1 MITKIYSRTL
11 KTFKTIK
18 FNEGFNFL
26 VSESVDGLS
35 NNGTGKSSL
44 IQIINFCLCSSNEKI
59 MEYEEL
65 KNHEFSIDLKFDDG
79 LLTLTRKI
87 DGTSCSKIIVDDKN
101 NILGLG
107 VLNNAE
113 KSIDHVKVGLAKLF
127 FDVDDNV
134 ISFRTLISPFMKRGA
149 YAFNHI
155 FKTHAME
162 KNIVTQLKNSFLIG
176 IPSEPVIKLK
186 NIINDRETFL
196 KLKEIKESDIIWK
209 KENIRTLNSK
219 LLKIKK
225 EINKYESDLK
235 TFNID
240 KHDSESITAINNINL
255 NLSDLLKQKFIL
267 KSQNNNNKKLI
278 KNESILNINEIK
290 EITKEA
296 NFLIS
301 TDAITEIEKVQK
313 FHQLLQINRNKR
325 LNEQIEEN
333 NKRIVDL
340 DLQINDLLD
349 KKKNL
354 LKLFDKKGYL
364 DEYYSINEI
373 ITQLKI
379 EYSELEKQYNVY
391 KELDKIE
398 KDTKEKSKNVMKE
411 MYNNLNSN
419 AFKKVNSRFSEYI
432 QNVFGEK
439 GKLIIE
445 FKDNTQYTSKG
456 YTFDW
461 QIPRKAS
468 TGYLKGCIA
477 AIDVVLIENNINKY
491 PLFLIHDSV
500 VFDSTD
506 KGYVAKFL
514 NMVYESTR
522 KYSYQYICCLNDDQ
536 IIYSDICD
544 DLKNLYNNSQK
555 LSQKDTLFGISFGDR

>member
-1 MITKIYSRTL
+1 MITKIYSKTL
-11 KTFKTIK
+11 KTFKTIE
-18 FNEGFNFL
+18 FHEGFNFL

-59 MEYEEL
+59 MEYKEL
-65 KNHEFSIDLKFDDG
+65 NNHEFSIDLKFEQG
-79 LLTLTRKI
+79 ILTLTRKI
-87 DGTSCSKIIVDDKN
+87 DGTSSKIIIDDEN

-107 VLNNAE
+107 TLKNSE
-113 KSIDHVKVGLAKLF
+113 KSIDNVKEKLAKLF

-176 IPSEPVIKLK
+176 IPYEPVIRLK

-225 EINKYESDLK
+225 EIGKYESDLK
-235 TFNID
+235 GFNID
-240 KHDSESITAINNINL
+240 NHDSESINNINNINI

-267 KSQNNNNKKLI
+267 KSKNDNNKKLI
-278 KNESILNINEIK
+278 RNENILNINEIK
-290 EITKEA
+290 EIITEA
-296 NFLIS
+296 DFLLS
-301 TDAITEIEKVQK
+301 DSAITDIEKVQN
-313 FHQLLQINRNKR
+313 FHHLLQSNRNNRIK
-325 LNEQIEEN
+325 EQIEEN
-333 NKRIVDL
+333 NRRISEL
-340 DLQINDLLD
+340 DLQINDLLN

-398 KDTKEKSKNVMKE
+398 KDTKEKSKSVMKD
-411 MYNNLNSN
+411 MYENLNSS
-419 AFKKVNSRFSEYI
+419 AFKKVNNRFSEYI
-432 QNVFGEK
+432 KNVFGEK

-445 FKDNTQYTSKG
+445 FKDNTQYSSKG

-491 PLFLIHDSV
+491 PLFLVHDSV

-514 NMVYESTR
+514 NMVYESTK
-522 KYSYQYICCLNDDQ
+522 KYKYQYICCLNDDQ
-536 IIYSDICD
+536 IIYSDICEE
-544 DLKNLYNNSQK
+544 LKNLYNNSQK

>member
-1 MITKIYSRTL
+1 MITKIYSKTL
-11 KTFKTIK
+11 KTFKTIE
-18 FNEGFNFL
+18 FNQGFNFL

-59 MEYEEL
+59 MEYDKL
-65 KNHEFSIDLKFDDG
+65 KGHEFSIDLKFNESI
-79 LLTLTRKI
+79 LTLTRKI
-87 DGTSCSKIIVDDKN
+87 ERTSSKIIVDDEN
-101 NILGLG
+101 NVLGLG
-107 VLNNAE
+107 HLNHSE
-113 KSIDHVKVGLAKLF
+113 KSIDSVKNGLSKLF
-127 FDVDDNV
+127 FDIDDNV

-162 KNIVTQLKNSFLIG
+162 KNIVTQLKNSYLIG
-176 IPSEPVIKLK
+176 IPSDPVIKLR

-219 LLKIKK
+219 LSKIKK
-225 EINKYESDLK
+225 EIEKNEADLK
-235 TFNID
+235 SFNID
-240 KHDSESITAINNINL
+240 NHDSESINEIKDINIK
-255 NLSDLLKQKFIL
+255 LSSLLKQKFIL
-267 KSQNNNNKKLI
+267 NNQNSNNQKLI
-278 KNESILNINEIK
+278 RHENVIGIEEIKKIMEDANFLLSNETINEIEK
-290 EITKEA
+290 IQ
-296 NFLIS
+296 NF
-301 TDAITEIEKVQK
+301 
-313 FHQLLQINRNKR
+313 HRLLHKNRNKR
-325 LNEQIEEN
+325 LSEQISEN
-333 NKRIVDL
+333 NKKIIDL
-340 DLQINDLLD
+340 DTQINCLIE

-364 DEYYSINEI
+364 DEYYSISEN

-398 KDTKEKSKNVMKE
+398 KDTKEKSKTVMKE
-411 MYNNLNSN
+411 MYDNLNSN
-419 AFKKVNSRFSEYI
+419 AFKKVNNRFSEYI
-432 QNVFGEK
+432 KNVFGEK
-439 GKLIIE
+439 GKLIID

-477 AIDVVLIENNINKY
+477 AIDVVLIENNIDKF

-514 NMVYESTR
+514 NMVYESTQ
-522 KYSYQYICCLNDDQ
+522 KYNYQYICCLNDDQ
-536 IIYSDICD
+536 IVYTDICD
-544 DLKNLYNNSQK
+544 ELKDLYNKSQK
-555 LSQKDTLFGISFGDR
+555 LSQKNTLFGINFGER

>member
-1 MITKIYSRTL
+1 MITKIYSKTL
-11 KTFKTIK
+11 KTFKTIE
-18 FNEGFNFL
+18 FHEGFNFL

-44 IQIINFCLCSSNEKI
+44 IQIINFCLCSSSEKI
-59 MEYEEL
+59 MEYKEL
-65 KNHEFSIDLKFDDG
+65 NNHEFSIDLKFEQG
-79 LLTLTRKI
+79 ILTLTRKI
-87 DGTSCSKIIVDDKN
+87 DGTSSKIIIDDEN

-107 VLNNAE
+107 TLKNSE
-113 KSIDHVKVGLAKLF
+113 KSIDNVKEKLAKLF
-127 FDVDDNV
+127 FNVDDNV

-176 IPSEPVIKLK
+176 IPSEPVIRLK

-225 EINKYESDLK
+225 EIGEYESDLK
-235 TFNID
+235 EFNID
-240 KHDSESITAINNINL
+240 NHDSESINNINNINL

-267 KSQNNNNKKLI
+267 KSQNDNNKKLI
-278 KNESILNINEIK
+278 RNENILNINEIK
-290 EITKEA
+290 EIITEA
-296 NFLIS
+296 DFLLS
-301 TDAITEIEKVQK
+301 DSAITDIEKVQN
-313 FHQLLQINRNKR
+313 FHHLLQTNRNNRIK
-325 LNEQIEEN
+325 EQIEEN
-333 NKRIVDL
+333 NRRISEL
-340 DLQINDLLD
+340 DLQINDLLN

-373 ITQLKI
+373 ITRLKI

-398 KDTKEKSKNVMKE
+398 KDTKEKSKSVMKD
-411 MYNNLNSN
+411 MYENLNSS
-419 AFKKVNSRFSEYI
+419 AFKKVNNRFSEYI
-432 QNVFGEK
+432 KNVFGEK

-445 FKDNTQYTSKG
+445 FKDNTQYSSKG

-461 QIPRKAS
+461 KIPRKAS

-491 PLFLIHDSV
+491 PLFLVHDSV

-514 NMVYESTR
+514 NMVYESTK
-522 KYSYQYICCLNDDQ
+522 KYKYQYICCLNDDQ
-536 IIYSDICD
+536 IIYSDICEE
-544 DLKNLYNNSQK
+544 LRNLYNNSQK

>member
-1 MITKIYSRTL
+1 MITKIYSKTL
-11 KTFKTIK
+11 KTFKTIE
-18 FNEGFNFL
+18 FHEGFNFL

-59 MEYEEL
+59 MEYKEL
-65 KNHEFSIDLKFDDG
+65 NNHEFSIDLKFEQG
-79 LLTLTRKI
+79 ILTLTRKI
-87 DGTSCSKIIVDDKN
+87 DGTSSKIIIDDEN

-107 VLNNAE
+107 TLKNSE
-113 KSIDHVKVGLAKLF
+113 KSIDNVKEKLAKLF

-176 IPSEPVIKLK
+176 IPYEPVIRLK

-225 EINKYESDLK
+225 EIGKYESDLK
-235 TFNID
+235 GFNID
-240 KHDSESITAINNINL
+240 NHDSESINNINNINL

-267 KSQNNNNKKLI
+267 KSQNDNNKKLI
-278 KNESILNINEIK
+278 RNENILNINEIK
-290 EITKEA
+290 EIITEA
-296 NFLIS
+296 DFLLS
-301 TDAITEIEKVQK
+301 DSAITDIEKVQN
-313 FHQLLQINRNKR
+313 FHHLLQSNRNNRIK
-325 LNEQIEEN
+325 EQIEEN
-333 NKRIVDL
+333 NRRISEL
-340 DLQINDLLD
+340 DLQINDLLN

-398 KDTKEKSKNVMKE
+398 KDTKEKSKSVMKD
-411 MYNNLNSN
+411 MYENLNSS
-419 AFKKVNSRFSEYI
+419 AFKKVNNRFSEYI
-432 QNVFGEK
+432 KNVFGEK

-445 FKDNTQYTSKG
+445 FKDNTQYSSKG

-491 PLFLIHDSV
+491 PLFLVHDSV

-514 NMVYESTR
+514 NMVYESTK
-522 KYSYQYICCLNDDQ
+522 KYKYQYIC
-536 IIYSDICD
+536 
-544 DLKNLYNNSQK
+544 
-555 LSQKDTLFGISFGDR
+555 

>member
-1 MITKIYSRTL
+1 MITKIYSKTL
-11 KTFKTIK
+11 KTFKTIE
-18 FNEGFNFL
+18 FHEGFNFL

-44 IQIINFCLCSSNEKI
+44 IQIINFCLCSSSEKI
-59 MEYEEL
+59 MEYKEL
-65 KNHEFSIDLKFDDG
+65 NNHEFSIDLKFEQG
-79 LLTLTRKI
+79 ILTLTRKI
-87 DGTSCSKIIVDDKN
+87 DGTSSKIIIDDEN

-107 VLNNAE
+107 TLKNSE
-113 KSIDHVKVGLAKLF
+113 KSIDNVKEKLAKLF
-127 FDVDDNV
+127 FNVDDNV

-176 IPSEPVIKLK
+176 IPSEPVIRLK

-225 EINKYESDLK
+225 EIGEYESDLK
-235 TFNID
+235 EFNID
-240 KHDSESITAINNINL
+240 NHDSESINNINNINL

-267 KSQNNNNKKLI
+267 KSQNDNNKKLI
-278 KNESILNINEIK
+278 RNENILNINEIK
-290 EITKEA
+290 EIITEVD
-296 NFLIS
+296 FLLS
-301 TDAITEIEKVQK
+301 DSAITDIEKVQN
-313 FHQLLQINRNKR
+313 FHHLLQTNRNNRIK
-325 LNEQIEEN
+325 EQIEEN
-333 NKRIVDL
+333 NRRISEL
-340 DLQINDLLD
+340 DLQINDLLN

-373 ITQLKI
+373 ITRLKI

-398 KDTKEKSKNVMKE
+398 KDTKEKSKSVMKD
-411 MYNNLNSN
+411 MYENLNSS
-419 AFKKVNSRFSEYI
+419 AFKKVNNRFSEYI
-432 QNVFGEK
+432 KNVFGEK

-445 FKDNTQYTSKG
+445 FKDNTQYSSKG

-491 PLFLIHDSV
+491 PLFLVHDSV

-514 NMVYESTR
+514 NMVYESTK
-522 KYSYQYICCLNDDQ
+522 KYKYQYICCLNDDQ
-536 IIYSDICD
+536 IIYSDICEE
-544 DLKNLYNNSQK
+544 LRNLYNNSQK

>member
-1 MITKIYSRTL
+1 MITKIYSKTL
-11 KTFKTIK
+11 KTFKTIE
-18 FNEGFNFL
+18 FHEGFNFL

-44 IQIINFCLCSSNEKI
+44 IQIINFCLCSSSEKI
-59 MEYEEL
+59 MEYKEL
-65 KNHEFSIDLKFDDG
+65 NNHEFSIDLKFEQG
-79 LLTLTRKI
+79 ILTLTRKI
-87 DGTSCSKIIVDDKN
+87 DGTSSKIIIDDEN

-107 VLNNAE
+107 TLKNSE
-113 KSIDHVKVGLAKLF
+113 KSIDNVKEKLAKLF
-127 FDVDDNV
+127 FNVDDNV

-176 IPSEPVIKLK
+176 IPSEPVIRLK

-225 EINKYESDLK
+225 EIGEYESDLK
-235 TFNID
+235 EFNID
-240 KHDSESITAINNINL
+240 NHDSESINNINNINL

-267 KSQNNNNKKLI
+267 KSQNDNNKKLI
-278 KNESILNINEIK
+278 RNENILNINEIK
-290 EITKEA
+290 EIITEA
-296 NFLIS
+296 DFLLS
-301 TDAITEIEKVQK
+301 DSAITDIEKVQN
-313 FHQLLQINRNKR
+313 FHHLLQTNRNNRIK
-325 LNEQIEEN
+325 EQIEEN
-333 NKRIVDL
+333 NRRISEL
-340 DLQINDLLD
+340 DLQINDLLN

-373 ITQLKI
+373 ITRLKI

-398 KDTKEKSKNVMKE
+398 KDTKEKSKSVMKD
-411 MYNNLNSN
+411 MYENLNSS
-419 AFKKVNSRFSEYI
+419 AFKKVNNRFSEYI
-432 QNVFGEK
+432 KNVFGEK

-445 FKDNTQYTSKG
+445 FKDNTQYSSKG

-491 PLFLIHDSV
+491 PLFLVHDSV

-514 NMVYESTR
+514 NMVYESTK
-522 KYSYQYICCLNDDQ
+522 KYKYQYICCLNDDQ
-536 IIYSDICD
+536 IIYSDICEE
-544 DLKNLYNNSQK
+544 LRNLYNNSQK

>member
-1 MITKIYSRTL
+1 MITKIYSKTL
-11 KTFKTIK
+11 KTFKTIE
-18 FNEGFNFL
+18 FHEGFNFL

-44 IQIINFCLCSSNEKI
+44 IQIINFCLCSSSEKI
-59 MEYEEL
+59 MEYKEL
-65 KNHEFSIDLKFDDG
+65 NNHEFSIDLKFEQG
-79 LLTLTRKI
+79 ILTLTRKI
-87 DGTSCSKIIVDDKN
+87 DGTSSKIIIDDEN

-107 VLNNAE
+107 TLKNSE
-113 KSIDHVKVGLAKLF
+113 KSIDNVKEKLAKLF
-127 FDVDDNV
+127 FNVDDNV

-176 IPSEPVIKLK
+176 IPSEPVIRLK

-225 EINKYESDLK
+225 EIGEYESDLK
-235 TFNID
+235 EFNID
-240 KHDSESITAINNINL
+240 NHDSESINNINNINL

-267 KSQNNNNKKLI
+267 KSQNDNNKKLI
-278 KNESILNINEIK
+278 RNENILNINEIK
-290 EITKEA
+290 EIITEA
-296 NFLIS
+296 DFLLS
-301 TDAITEIEKVQK
+301 DSAITDIEKVQN
-313 FHQLLQINRNKR
+313 FHHLLQTNRNNRIK
-325 LNEQIEEN
+325 EQIEEN
-333 NKRIVDL
+333 NRRISEL
-340 DLQINDLLD
+340 DLQINDLLN

-373 ITQLKI
+373 ITRLKI

-398 KDTKEKSKNVMKE
+398 KDTKEKSKSVMKD
-411 MYNNLNSN
+411 MYENLNSS
-419 AFKKVNSRFSEYI
+419 AFKKVNNRFSEYI
-432 QNVFGEK
+432 KNVFGEK

-445 FKDNTQYTSKG
+445 FKDNTQYSSKG

-491 PLFLIHDSV
+491 PLFLVHDSV

-506 KGYVAKFL
+506 KVYVAKFL
-514 NMVYESTR
+514 NMVYESTK
-522 KYSYQYICCLNDDQ
+522 KYKYQYICCLNDDQ
-536 IIYSDICD
+536 IIYSDICEE
-544 DLKNLYNNSQK
+544 LRNLYNNSQK

>member
-1 MITKIYSRTL
+1 MITKIYSKTL
-11 KTFKTIK
+11 KTFKTIE
-18 FNEGFNFL
+18 FHEGFNFL

-44 IQIINFCLCSSNEKI
+44 IQIINFCLCSSSEKI
-59 MEYEEL
+59 MEYKEL
-65 KNHEFSIDLKFDDG
+65 NNHEFSIDLKFEQG
-79 LLTLTRKI
+79 ILTLTRKI
-87 DGTSCSKIIVDDKN
+87 DGTSSKIIIDDEN

-107 VLNNAE
+107 TLKNSE
-113 KSIDHVKVGLAKLF
+113 KSIDNVKEKLAKLF
-127 FDVDDNV
+127 FNVDDNV

-176 IPSEPVIKLK
+176 IPSEPVIRLK

-225 EINKYESDLK
+225 EIGEYESDLK
-235 TFNID
+235 EFNID
-240 KHDSESITAINNINL
+240 NHDSESINNINNINL

-267 KSQNNNNKKLI
+267 KSQNDNNKKLI
-278 KNESILNINEIK
+278 RNENILNINEIK
-290 EITKEA
+290 EIIIEA
-296 NFLIS
+296 DFLLS
-301 TDAITEIEKVQK
+301 DSAITDIEKVQN
-313 FHQLLQINRNKR
+313 FHHLLQTNRNNRIK
-325 LNEQIEEN
+325 EQIEEN
-333 NKRIVDL
+333 NRRISEL
-340 DLQINDLLD
+340 DLQINDLLN

-373 ITQLKI
+373 ITRLKI

-398 KDTKEKSKNVMKE
+398 KDTKEKSKSVMKD
-411 MYNNLNSN
+411 MYENLNSS
-419 AFKKVNSRFSEYI
+419 AFKKVNNRFSEYI
-432 QNVFGEK
+432 KNVFGEK

-445 FKDNTQYTSKG
+445 FKDNTQYSSKG

-491 PLFLIHDSV
+491 PLFLVHDSV

-514 NMVYESTR
+514 NMVYESTK
-522 KYSYQYICCLNDDQ
+522 KYKYQYICCLNDDQ
-536 IIYSDICD
+536 IIYSDICEE
-544 DLKNLYNNSQK
+544 LRNLYNNSQK

>member
-11 KTFKTIK
+11 KTFKTIE
-18 FNEGFNFL
+18 FHEGFNFL
-26 VSESVDGLS
+26 ISESVDGLS

-44 IQIINFCLCSSNEKI
+44 LQIINFCLCSSNEKI

-65 KNHEFSIDLKFDDG
+65 NNHEFSIDLKFEQG

-87 DGTSCSKIIVDDKN
+87 EGACSKIVIDDEN

-107 VLNNAE
+107 ILKNAE
-113 KSIDHVKVGLAKLF
+113 KNIDHVKERLAKLF

-176 IPSEPVIKLK
+176 IPSEPVIRLK

-225 EINKYESDLK
+225 EIDKYESDLK
-235 TFNID
+235 KFNID
-240 KHDSESITAINNINL
+240 NHDSESITKINNINS

-267 KSQNNNNKKLI
+267 KSQNDNNKKLI
-278 KNESILNINEIK
+278 RNENILNINEIK
-290 EITKEA
+290 EIIKEA
-296 NFLIS
+296 DFLLS
-301 TDAITEIEKVQK
+301 DSAITDIEKVQN
-313 FHQLLQINRNKR
+313 FHQILQANRNKR
-325 LNEQIEEN
+325 LREQTDEN
-333 NKRIVDL
+333 NRKISEL
-340 DLQINDLLD
+340 DLQISDLLE

-398 KDTKEKSKNVMKE
+398 KDTKEKSKIVMKA
-411 MYNNLNSN
+411 MYDNLNSS
-419 AFKKVNSRFSEYI
+419 AFKKVNNRFSEYI
-432 QNVFGEK
+432 KNVFGEK
-439 GKLIIE
+439 GKLILE
-445 FKDNTQYTSKG
+445 FKDNTQYSSKG

-477 AIDVVLIENNINKY
+477 AIDVVLIENNINKH
-491 PLFLIHDSV
+491 PLFLVHDSV

-506 KGYVAKFL
+506 KGYVARFL
-514 NMVYESTR
+514 NMVYESTK
-522 KYSYQYICCLNDDQ
+522 KYNYQYICCLNDDQ
-536 IIYSDICD
+536 IIYSDICEE
-544 DLKNLYNNSQK
+544 LRELYNNSQK

>member
-1 MITKIYSRTL
+1 MITKIYSKTL
-11 KTFKTIK
+11 KTFKTIE
-18 FNEGFNFL
+18 FHEGFNFL

-44 IQIINFCLCSSNEKI
+44 IQIINFCLCSSSEKI
-59 MEYEEL
+59 MEYKEL
-65 KNHEFSIDLKFDDG
+65 NNHEFSIDLKFEQG
-79 LLTLTRKI
+79 ILTLTRKI
-87 DGTSCSKIIVDDKN
+87 DGTSSKIIIDDEN

-107 VLNNAE
+107 TLKNSE
-113 KSIDHVKVGLAKLF
+113 KSIDNVKEKLAKLF
-127 FDVDDNV
+127 FNVDDNV

-176 IPSEPVIKLK
+176 IPSEPVIRLK

-225 EINKYESDLK
+225 EIGEYESDLK
-235 TFNID
+235 EFTID
-240 KHDSESITAINNINL
+240 NHDSESINNINNINL

-267 KSQNNNNKKLI
+267 KSQNDNNKKLI
-278 KNESILNINEIK
+278 RNENILNINEIK
-290 EITKEA
+290 EIITEA
-296 NFLIS
+296 DFLLS
-301 TDAITEIEKVQK
+301 DSAITDIEKVQN
-313 FHQLLQINRNKR
+313 FHHLLQTNRNNRIK
-325 LNEQIEEN
+325 EQIEEN
-333 NKRIVDL
+333 NRRISEL
-340 DLQINDLLD
+340 DLQINDLLN

-373 ITQLKI
+373 ITRLKI

-398 KDTKEKSKNVMKE
+398 KDTKEKSKSVMKD
-411 MYNNLNSN
+411 MYENLNSS
-419 AFKKVNSRFSEYI
+419 AFKKVNNRFSEYI
-432 QNVFGEK
+432 KNVFGEK

-445 FKDNTQYTSKG
+445 FKDNTQYSSKG

-491 PLFLIHDSV
+491 PLFLVHDSV

-514 NMVYESTR
+514 NMVYESTK
-522 KYSYQYICCLNDDQ
+522 KYKYQYICCLNDDQ
-536 IIYSDICD
+536 IIYSDICEE
-544 DLKNLYNNSQK
+544 LRNLYNNSQK

>member
-1 MITKIYSRTL
+1 MITKIYSKTL
-11 KTFKTIK
+11 KTFKTIE
-18 FNEGFNFL
+18 FHEGFNFL

-44 IQIINFCLCSSNEKI
+44 IQIINFCLCSSSEKI
-59 MEYEEL
+59 MEYKEL
-65 KNHEFSIDLKFDDG
+65 NNHEFSIDLKFEQG
-79 LLTLTRKI
+79 ILTLTRKI
-87 DGTSCSKIIVDDKN
+87 DGTSSKIIIDDEN

-107 VLNNAE
+107 TLKNSE
-113 KSIDHVKVGLAKLF
+113 KSIDNVKEKLSKLF

-176 IPSEPVIKLK
+176 IPYEPVIRLK

-225 EINKYESDLK
+225 EIGKYESDLK
-235 TFNID
+235 RFNID
-240 KHDSESITAINNINL
+240 NHDSESINNINNINL
-255 NLSDLLKQKFIL
+255 DLSDLLKQKFIL
-267 KSQNNNNKKLI
+267 KSQNDNNKKLI
-278 KNESILNINEIK
+278 RNENILNINEIK
-290 EITKEA
+290 EIITEA
-296 NFLIS
+296 DFLLS
-301 TDAITEIEKVQK
+301 DSAITDIEKVQN
-313 FHQLLQINRNKR
+313 FHHLLQSNRNNRIK
-325 LNEQIEEN
+325 EQIGEN
-333 NKRIVDL
+333 NRRISEL
-340 DLQINDLLD
+340 DLQINDLLN

-398 KDTKEKSKNVMKE
+398 KDTKEKSKSVMKD
-411 MYNNLNSN
+411 MYENLNSS
-419 AFKKVNSRFSEYI
+419 AFKKVNNRFSEYI
-432 QNVFGEK
+432 KNVFGEK

-445 FKDNTQYTSKG
+445 FKDNTQYSSKG

-491 PLFLIHDSV
+491 PLFLVHDSV

-514 NMVYESTR
+514 NMVYESTK
-522 KYSYQYICCLNDDQ
+522 KYKYQYICCLNDDQ
-536 IIYSDICD
+536 IIYSDICEE
-544 DLKNLYNNSQK
+544 LRNLYNNSQK

>member
-1 MITKIYSRTL
+1 MITKIYSKTL
-11 KTFKTIK
+11 KTFKTIN
-18 FNEGFNFL
+18 FHEGFNFL

-59 MEYEEL
+59 MEYKEL
-65 KNHEFSIDLKFDDG
+65 NNHEFSIELKFKQG
-79 LLTLTRKI
+79 LLTLSRKI
-87 DGTSCSKIIVDDKN
+87 DGSSSKITIDDEN
-101 NILGLG
+101 NVLGLG
-107 VLNNAE
+107 VLKNTE
-113 KSIDHVKVGLAKLF
+113 KSVDHVKERLAKLF
-127 FDVDDNV
+127 FDIDDNV

-155 FKTHAME
+155 FKTHSME

-176 IPSEPVIKLK
+176 IPCEPVIKLK

-219 LLKIKK
+219 LLKLKK
-225 EINKYESDLK
+225 EIDKYELDLK
-235 TFNID
+235 KFNID
-240 KHDSESITAINNINL
+240 NHDSESLTTINNINL
-255 NLSDLLKQKFIL
+255 TLSNLLKQKFIL
-267 KSQNNNNKKLI
+267 MNQNDNNKKLI
-278 KNESILNINEIK
+278 RNENVLNINEIK
-290 EITKEA
+290 EIIKES
-296 NFLIS
+296 NFLLS
-301 TDAITEIEKVQK
+301 NNAITDIEKVQN
-313 FHQLLQINRNKR
+313 FHNLLQSNRNKR
-325 LNEQIEEN
+325 LEEQIEEN
-333 NKRIVDL
+333 NKKISKM
-340 DLQINDLLD
+340 DLQISNLMS

-379 EYSELEKQYNVY
+379 EYSELEKQYKVY

-398 KDTKEKSKNVMKE
+398 KDTKEKSKAVMNE
-411 MYNNLNSN
+411 MHENLNSS
-419 AFKKVNSRFSEYI
+419 AFKKVNNRFSEYI
-432 QNVFGEK
+432 SSVFGEN
-439 GKLIIE
+439 GKLIVE
-445 FKDNTQYTSKG
+445 FKDNTQYSSKG

-477 AIDVVLIENNINKY
+477 AIDVVLLENNINKY
-491 PLFLIHDSV
+491 PLFLMHDSV

-514 NMVYESTR
+514 NMVYESTK
-522 KYSYQYICCLNDDQ
+522 KYNYQYICCLNDDQ
-536 IIYSDICD
+536 IIYTDICKE
-544 DLKNLYNNSQK
+544 LRKLYNNSQK

>member
-1 MITKIYSRTL
+1 MITKIYSKTL
-11 KTFKTIK
+11 KTFKTIE
-18 FNEGFNFL
+18 FHEGFNFL

-44 IQIINFCLCSSNEKI
+44 IQIINFCLCSSSEKI
-59 MEYEEL
+59 MEYKEL
-65 KNHEFSIDLKFDDG
+65 NNHEFSIDLKFEQG
-79 LLTLTRKI
+79 ILTLTRKI
-87 DGTSCSKIIVDDKN
+87 DGTSSKIIIDDEN

-107 VLNNAE
+107 TLKNSE
-113 KSIDHVKVGLAKLF
+113 KSIDNVKEKLSKLF

-134 ISFRTLISPFMKRGA
+134 ISFRTLILPFMKRGA

-176 IPSEPVIKLK
+176 IPYEPVIRLK

-225 EINKYESDLK
+225 EIGKYESDLK
-235 TFNID
+235 RFNID
-240 KHDSESITAINNINL
+240 NHDSESINNINNINL
-255 NLSDLLKQKFIL
+255 DLSDLLKQKFIL
-267 KSQNNNNKKLI
+267 KSQNDNNKKLI
-278 KNESILNINEIK
+278 RNENILNINEIK
-290 EITKEA
+290 EIITEA
-296 NFLIS
+296 DFLLS
-301 TDAITEIEKVQK
+301 DSAITDIEKVQN
-313 FHQLLQINRNKR
+313 FHHLLQSNRNNRIK
-325 LNEQIEEN
+325 EQIEEN
-333 NKRIVDL
+333 NRRISEL
-340 DLQINDLLD
+340 DLQINDLLN

-398 KDTKEKSKNVMKE
+398 KDTKEKSKSVMKD
-411 MYNNLNSN
+411 MYENLNSS
-419 AFKKVNSRFSEYI
+419 AFKKVNNRFSEYI
-432 QNVFGEK
+432 KNVFGEK

-445 FKDNTQYTSKG
+445 FKDNTQYSSKG

-491 PLFLIHDSV
+491 PLFLVHDSV

-514 NMVYESTR
+514 NMVYESTK
-522 KYSYQYICCLNDDQ
+522 KYKYQYICCLNDDQ
-536 IIYSDICD
+536 IIYSDICEE
-544 DLKNLYNNSQK
+544 LRNLYNNSQK

>member
-11 KTFKTIK
+11 KTFKTIE
-18 FNEGFNFL
+18 FHEGFNFL
-26 VSESVDGLS
+26 ISESVDGLS

-44 IQIINFCLCSSNEKI
+44 LQIINFCLCSSNEKI

-65 KNHEFSIDLKFDDG
+65 NNHEFSIDLKFEQG

-87 DGTSCSKIIVDDKN
+87 EGACSKIVIDDEN

-107 VLNNAE
+107 ILKNAE
-113 KSIDHVKVGLAKLF
+113 KNIDHVKERLAKLF

-176 IPSEPVIKLK
+176 IPSEPVIRLK

-225 EINKYESDLK
+225 EIDKYESDLK
-235 TFNID
+235 KFNID
-240 KHDSESITAINNINL
+240 NHDSESITKINNINS

-267 KSQNNNNKKLI
+267 KSQNDNNKKLI
-278 KNESILNINEIK
+278 RNENILNINEIK
-290 EITKEA
+290 EIIKEA
-296 NFLIS
+296 DFLLS
-301 TDAITEIEKVQK
+301 DSAITDIEKVQN
-313 FHQLLQINRNKR
+313 FHQILQANRNKR
-325 LNEQIEEN
+325 LREQTDEN
-333 NKRIVDL
+333 NRKISEL
-340 DLQINDLLD
+340 DLQISDLLE

-398 KDTKEKSKNVMKE
+398 KDTKEKSKIVMKA
-411 MYNNLNSN
+411 MYDNLNSS
-419 AFKKVNSRFSEYI
+419 AFKKVNNRFSEYI
-432 QNVFGEK
+432 KNVFGEK
-439 GKLIIE
+439 GKLILE
-445 FKDNTQYTSKG
+445 FKDNTQYSSKG

-477 AIDVVLIENNINKY
+477 AIDVVLIENNINKH
-491 PLFLIHDSV
+491 PLFLVHDSV

-514 NMVYESTR
+514 NMVYESTK
-522 KYSYQYICCLNDDQ
+522 KYNYQYICCLNDDQ
-536 IIYSDICD
+536 IIYSDICEE
-544 DLKNLYNNSQK
+544 LRELYNNSQK

>member
-1 MITKIYSRTL
+1 MITKIYSKTL
-11 KTFKTIK
+11 KTFKTIE
-18 FNEGFNFL
+18 FHEGFNFL

-59 MEYEEL
+59 MEYKEL
-65 KNHEFSIDLKFDDG
+65 NNHEFSIDLKFEQG
-79 LLTLTRKI
+79 ILTLTRKI
-87 DGTSCSKIIVDDKN
+87 DGTSSKIIIDDEN

-107 VLNNAE
+107 TLKNSE
-113 KSIDHVKVGLAKLF
+113 KSIDNVKEKLAKLF

-176 IPSEPVIKLK
+176 IPYEPVIRLK

-225 EINKYESDLK
+225 EIGKYESDLK
-235 TFNID
+235 GFNID
-240 KHDSESITAINNINL
+240 NHDSESINNINNINL

-267 KSQNNNNKKLI
+267 KSKNDNNKKLI
-278 KNESILNINEIK
+278 RNENILNINEIK
-290 EITKEA
+290 EIITEA
-296 NFLIS
+296 DFLLS
-301 TDAITEIEKVQK
+301 DSAITDIEKVQN
-313 FHQLLQINRNKR
+313 FHHLLQSNRNNRIK
-325 LNEQIEEN
+325 EQIEEN
-333 NKRIVDL
+333 NRRISEL
-340 DLQINDLLD
+340 DLQINDLLN

-398 KDTKEKSKNVMKE
+398 KDTKEKSKSVMKD
-411 MYNNLNSN
+411 MYENLNSS
-419 AFKKVNSRFSEYI
+419 AFKKVNNRFSEYI
-432 QNVFGEK
+432 KNVFGEK

-445 FKDNTQYTSKG
+445 FKDNTQYSSKG

-491 PLFLIHDSV
+491 PLFLVHDSV

-514 NMVYESTR
+514 NMVYESTK
-522 KYSYQYICCLNDDQ
+522 KYKYQYICCLNDDQ
-536 IIYSDICD
+536 IIYSDICEE
-544 DLKNLYNNSQK
+544 LKNLYNNSQK

>member
-1 MITKIYSRTL
+1 MITKIYSKTL
-11 KTFKTIK
+11 KTFKTIE
-18 FNEGFNFL
+18 FHEGFNFL

-44 IQIINFCLCSSNEKI
+44 IQIINFCLCSSSEKI
-59 MEYEEL
+59 MEYKEL
-65 KNHEFSIDLKFDDG
+65 NNHEFSIDLKFEQG
-79 LLTLTRKI
+79 ILTLTRKI
-87 DGTSCSKIIVDDKN
+87 DGTSSKIIIDDEN

-107 VLNNAE
+107 TLKNSE
-113 KSIDHVKVGLAKLF
+113 KSIDNVKEKLAKLF

-176 IPSEPVIKLK
+176 IPYEPVIRLK

-219 LLKIKK
+219 LLKITK
-225 EINKYESDLK
+225 EIGKYESDLK
-235 TFNID
+235 RFNID
-240 KHDSESITAINNINL
+240 NHDSESINNINNINL

-267 KSQNNNNKKLI
+267 KSQNDNNKRLI
-278 KNESILNINEIK
+278 RNENILNINEIK
-290 EITKEA
+290 EIITEA
-296 NFLIS
+296 DFLLS
-301 TDAITEIEKVQK
+301 DSAITDIEKVQN
-313 FHQLLQINRNKR
+313 FHHLLQSNRNNRIK
-325 LNEQIEEN
+325 EQIEEN
-333 NKRIVDL
+333 NRRISEL
-340 DLQINDLLD
+340 DLQINDLLN

-398 KDTKEKSKNVMKE
+398 KDTKEKSKSVMKD
-411 MYNNLNSN
+411 MYENLNSS
-419 AFKKVNSRFSEYI
+419 AFKKVNNRFSEYI
-432 QNVFGEK
+432 KNVFGEK

-445 FKDNTQYTSKG
+445 FKDNTQYSSKG

-491 PLFLIHDSV
+491 PLFLVHDSV

-514 NMVYESTR
+514 NMVYESTK
-522 KYSYQYICCLNDDQ
+522 KYKYQYICCLNDDQ
-536 IIYSDICD
+536 IIYSDICEE
-544 DLKNLYNNSQK
+544 LRNLYNNSQK

>member
-1 MITKIYSRTL
+1 MITKIYSKTL
-11 KTFKTIK
+11 KTFKTIE
-18 FNEGFNFL
+18 FHEGFNFL

-44 IQIINFCLCSSNEKI
+44 IQIINFCLCSSSEKI
-59 MEYEEL
+59 MEYKEL
-65 KNHEFSIDLKFDDG
+65 NNHEFSIDLKFEQG
-79 LLTLTRKI
+79 ILTLTRKI
-87 DGTSCSKIIVDDKN
+87 DGTSSKIIIDDEN

-107 VLNNAE
+107 TLKNSE
-113 KSIDHVKVGLAKLF
+113 KSIDNVKEKLARLF

-176 IPSEPVIKLK
+176 IPYEPVIRLK

-225 EINKYESDLK
+225 EIGKYESDLK
-235 TFNID
+235 GFNID
-240 KHDSESITAINNINL
+240 NHDSESINNINNINL

-267 KSQNNNNKKLI
+267 KSQNDNNKKLI
-278 KNESILNINEIK
+278 RNENILNINEIK
-290 EITKEA
+290 EIITEA
-296 NFLIS
+296 DFLLS
-301 TDAITEIEKVQK
+301 DSAITDIEKVQN
-313 FHQLLQINRNKR
+313 FHHLLQSNRNNRIK
-325 LNEQIEEN
+325 EQIEEN
-333 NKRIVDL
+333 NRRISEL
-340 DLQINDLLD
+340 DLQINDLLN

-379 EYSELEKQYNVY
+379 EYNELEKQYNVY

-398 KDTKEKSKNVMKE
+398 KDTKEKSKSVMKDMHE
-411 MYNNLNSN
+411 NLNSS
-419 AFKKVNSRFSEYI
+419 AFKKVNNRFSEYI
-432 QNVFGEK
+432 KNVFGEK

-445 FKDNTQYTSKG
+445 FKDNTQYSSKG

-491 PLFLIHDSV
+491 PLFLVHDSV

-514 NMVYESTR
+514 NMVYESTK
-522 KYSYQYICCLNDDQ
+522 KYKYQYICCLNDDQ
-536 IIYSDICD
+536 IIYSDICEE
-544 DLKNLYNNSQK
+544 LRNLYNNSQK
-555 LSQKDTLFGISFGDR
+555 LSQKYTLFGISFGDR

>member
-11 KTFKTIK
+11 KTFKTIEFK
-18 FNEGFNFL
+18 EGFNFL
-26 VSESVDGLS
+26 ISESIDGLS

-59 MEYEEL
+59 MDYDEL
-65 KNHEFSIDLKFDDG
+65 NGHEFSIDLKFDEG

-87 DGTSCSKIIVDDKN
+87 DGNSSKIYVDDNN

-107 VLNNAE
+107 NLNNSE
-113 KSIDHVKVGLAKLF
+113 KHIDSVKNGLAKLF
-127 FDVDDNV
+127 FNVDDNI

-162 KNIVTQLKNSFLIG
+162 KNIITQLKNSFLIG
-176 IPSEPVIKLK
+176 IPSDPVIKLK

-209 KENIRTLNSK
+209 KENIKTLNSK
-219 LLKIKK
+219 LTKIKK
-225 EINKYESDLK
+225 EIEKYENDLK
-235 TFNID
+235 NFSIND
-240 KHDSESITAINNINL
+240 QDSKSISVINEINL
-255 NLSDLLKQKFIL
+255 NLSNLLKQKFIL
-267 KSQNNNNKKLI
+267 TKQNENNKKLI
-278 KNESILNINEIK
+278 NNESILNINEIK
-290 EITKEA
+290 DIMNEA
-296 NFLIS
+296 NFLTS
-301 TDAITEIEKVQK
+301 SEAINEIDKIQN
-313 FHQLLQINRNKR
+313 FHILLQTNRNKR
-325 LNEQIEEN
+325 LSDQMEKNNIKIANLDIEIN
-333 NKRIVDL
+333 NLLEKKR
-340 DLQINDLLD
+340 
-349 KKKNL
+349 NL

-391 KELDKIE
+391 KDLDRIE
-398 KDTKEKSKNVMKE
+398 KDTKEKSKSVMKE
-411 MYNNLNSN
+411 MNNNLNSQ

-432 QNVFGEK
+432 RNVFGES
-439 GKLIIE
+439 GKLIID
-445 FKDNTQYTSKG
+445 FKENTQYSSKG

-477 AIDVVLIENNINKY
+477 AIDVVLIENNIDKH

-514 NMVYESTR
+514 NMVYESTK
-522 KYSYQYICCLNDDQ
+522 KYHYQYICCLNDDQ
-536 IIYSDICD
+536 IIYSDLCD
-544 DLKNLYNNSQK
+544 DLKILYDNSQK
-555 LSQKDTLFGISFGDR
+555 LSQKNTLFGINFGDR

>member
-1 MITKIYSRTL
+1 MITKIYSKTL
-11 KTFKTIK
+11 KTFKTIE
-18 FNEGFNFL
+18 FHEGFNFL
-26 VSESVDGLS
+26 VSESVEGLS

-44 IQIINFCLCSSNEKI
+44 IQIINFCLCSSSEKI
-59 MEYEEL
+59 MEYKEL
-65 KNHEFSIDLKFDDG
+65 NNHEFSIDLKFEQG

-87 DGTSCSKIIVDDKN
+87 DGSSSKIIIDDEN

-107 VLNNAE
+107 VLKNAE
-113 KSIDHVKVGLAKLF
+113 KSIDNVKEKLAKLF
-127 FDVDDNV
+127 FNVDDTV

-176 IPSEPVIKLK
+176 IPSEPVIRLK
-186 NIINDRETFL
+186 NIISDRETFL

-209 KENIRTLNSK
+209 KENIRTLNSR

-225 EINKYESDLK
+225 EIDKYESDLK
-235 TFNID
+235 EFNID
-240 KHDSESITAINNINL
+240 NHDSESINNINNINI

-267 KSQNNNNKKLI
+267 KSQNDNNKKLI
-278 KNESILNINEIK
+278 RNENILNINEIK
-290 EITKEA
+290 EIITEA
-296 NFLIS
+296 DFLLS
-301 TDAITEIEKVQK
+301 DSAITDIEKVQN
-313 FHQLLQINRNKR
+313 FHHLLQSNRNKR
-325 LNEQIEEN
+325 IKEQIDEN
-333 NKRIVDL
+333 NRRISEL
-340 DLQINDLLD
+340 DLQINDLLN

-398 KDTKEKSKNVMKE
+398 KDTKEKSKSVMKD
-411 MYNNLNSN
+411 MYENLNSS
-419 AFKKVNSRFSEYI
+419 AFKKVNNRFAEYI
-432 QNVFGEK
+432 KNVFGEK

-445 FKDNTQYTSKG
+445 FKDNTQYSSKG

-491 PLFLIHDSV
+491 PLFLVHDSV

-514 NMVYESTR
+514 NMVYESTK
-522 KYSYQYICCLNDDQ
+522 KYKYQYICCLNDDQ
-536 IIYSDICD
+536 IIYSDICEE
-544 DLKNLYNNSQK
+544 LKNLYNNSQK